1 MLAAELGERQI
12 TSNALA
18 PGWTVTDQSAEFL
31 GDETNQQ
38 EIAAFTALRRLGRPD
53 DVAAV
58 TAFLASD
65 DGRWVTTR
73 YPRCRRSPAPL
84 THPLVWSI
92 AQAAAD
98 EIGYRIL

>member
-65 DGRWVTTR
+65 DGRWVTGQ
-73 YPRCRRSPAPL
+73 YLEASGGFDVVAM
-84 THPLVWSI
+84 S
-92 AQAAAD
+92 
-98 EIGYRIL
+98 